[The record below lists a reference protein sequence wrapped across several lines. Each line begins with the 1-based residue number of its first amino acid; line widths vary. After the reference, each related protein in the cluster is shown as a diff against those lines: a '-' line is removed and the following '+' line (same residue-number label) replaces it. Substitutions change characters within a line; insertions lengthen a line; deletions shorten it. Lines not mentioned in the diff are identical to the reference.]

1 MPERCVLNP
10 VRHGFHVTNENGAS
24 GVALWIRRRVA
35 FIKEMGVRVPLVWR
49 SLLAFALET
58 NLRRW
63 YLPRITVQQDDL
75 PSLSYTLVLRLP
87 TDYHRL

>member
-1 MPERCVLNP
+1 M
-10 VRHGFHVTNENGAS
+10 NGTF
-24 GVALWIRRRVA
+24 GVALGLRRRVA

-49 SLLAFALET
+49 SLLAFAVET

-75 PSLSYTLVLRLP
+75 PELRHPFMLRLSQG
-87 TDYHRL
+87 YQRI